1 MACPPGSQR
10 HVGSGLGKCL
20 CEGNP
25 ESGGGAGHDG
35 NFAVEPKQ
43 IKNTHRHIV
52 SLTLHR

>member
-25 ESGGGAGHDG
+25 ESGGGASHDG

-43 IKNTHRHIV
+43 IQNAHRHIV
-52 SLTLHR
+52 SLTIHR